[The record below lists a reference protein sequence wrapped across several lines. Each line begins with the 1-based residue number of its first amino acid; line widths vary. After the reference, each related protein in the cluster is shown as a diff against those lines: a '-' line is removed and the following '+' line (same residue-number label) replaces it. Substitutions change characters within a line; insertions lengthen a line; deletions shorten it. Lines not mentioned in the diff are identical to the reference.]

1 MSRIKDKKLNKLK
14 HQKIWPHVLGIFV
27 MAIVFSIMIGL
38 LVILLFSN
46 MLNGKLVQTYDQSKK
61 IANAFEQRVD
71 LSNEK
76 ETRGLCDNIIVT
88 SSMVQ
93 DICIVDKGGNIIYT
107 HRGEIPNFE
116 YADINSVEEDVN
128 IFLVEDYNSAIY
140 ASGDDVKINPDK
152 LNVKDLFEKLEE
164 NDKSNSSIW
173 EPEEVTS
180 MVLWY
185 QLPLDVNEGT
195 ICLKNKVVMEKQEV
209 EIAIVTIILVTGLSI
224 FIFAYHLVAVIVL
237 IFEKRKMT
245 KILHTDVMTGGYNLT
260 YFNNMGVKLLRKN
273 RRRNKFNYAVISFR
287 MEKYQSFCA
296 CYGVKEGE
304 ELMERFDQVFK
315 NCIGKKEIVAHAEN
329 ANFALLLT
337 YSTKEALE
345 ERLYR
350 IMSELGKI
358 RNGQKMYFC
367 VGVCEVEKNF
377 WNIERMYNSAKMA
390 RSEITHDSELR
401 IAWFNEEM
409 HKQQVWTRKVE
420 DDMERA
426 LANKEF
432 QVYLQPKY
440 STKGEKLSGAEA
452 LVRWI
457 HPVEGFVAPFR
468 FIPIFE
474 GNGFILQLDDY
485 MLTEVARLQAKWIE
499 EGKSIVPISVNISRA
514 HFSRED
520 LAEHICELVDQFNVP
535 HDVIELELTES
546 AFFDDKAMLLKTL
559 KKLKEFGFTLS
570 MDDFGAGYSSL
581 NSLKELPL
589 DVVKLDAE
597 FFRNPDSDGRGD
609 LIVGDTIALAKKLNM
624 RIVAEGIETREQ
636 VDFLATKDCDLIQG
650 YYFAKP
656 MPVAEFEEKMTL
668 DSNNQI

>member
-1 MSRIKDKKLNKLK
+1 MSVLKEKKLNKLK
-14 HQKIWPHVLGIFV
+14 RQKIWPHVLGIFV
-27 MAIVFSIMIGL
+27 MAIVFSMMIGL
-38 LVILLFSN
+38 LTVLLFFN
-46 MLNGKLVQTYDQSKK
+46 MINSKMVQTYDQSKK

-71 LSNEK
+71 LSNEE
-76 ETRGLCDNIIVT
+76 ETRVLCDNIIVS

-93 DICIVDKGGNIIYT
+93 DICILDENRKIVYT
-107 HRGEIPNFE
+107 HRGETPNFE
-116 YADINSVEEDVN
+116 YPDINSDEEDVN

-140 ASGDDVKINPDK
+140 VKGDEVKINPDRV
-152 LNVKDLFEKLEE
+152 NVKDLFEKVEE
-164 NDKSNSSIW
+164 NAKNDSFIW
-173 EPEEVTS
+173 KMEEVTS

-185 QLPLDVNEGT
+185 QLPFDSSEGT

-209 EIAIVTIILVTGLSI
+209 ENAIVTITVVSCLSI
-224 FIFAYHLVAVIVL
+224 FIFMYYLIAVIVL

-245 KILHTDVMTGGYNLT
+245 KVLHTDVMTGGYNLT
-260 YFNNMGVKLLRKN
+260 YFNNEGIRLLRKN
-273 RRRNKFNYAVISFR
+273 RRRNKFNYAVISFK

-304 ELMERFDQVFK
+304 ELMEKFDQVFK
-315 NCIGKKEIVAHAEN
+315 NCLGKKEIVAHAEN

-345 ERLYR
+345 ERIHR
-350 IMSELGKI
+350 IITELEKT

-367 VGVCEVEKNF
+367 VGVCEADKKFLNVG
-377 WNIERMYNSAKMA
+377 RLYNCAKIA
-390 RSEITHDSELR
+390 RSEITHDSDTR
-401 IAWFNEEM
+401 IAWFTEEM
-409 HKQQVWTRKVE
+409 YQQQVWVRKVE
-420 DDMERA
+420 DDMEKGIK
-426 LANKEF
+426 NKEF

-457 HPVEGFVAPFR
+457 HPVEGFIPPFR

-485 MLTEVARLQAKWIE
+485 MITEVARQQAKWIE
-499 EGKSIVPISVNISRA
+499 EGKTIIPISVNISRA

-520 LAEHICELVDQFNVP
+520 LAEHICELVDQFNIP

-546 AFFDDKAMLLKTL
+546 AFFDDKEMLLKTL

-656 MPVAEFEEKMTL
+656 MPIAEFEEKMTL
-668 DSNNQI
+668 DSDNQI